1 MSSTV
6 DIFSLEAQTTD
17 DRIVAQRSEE
27 RQRPR
32 KPSSSA
38 VTLLDVELREQSE
51 RSDGSAVRVP
61 VLCLDPGPLDLD
73 HVLGPPGQ
81 SLGVLVLEGLLLVQ
95 LEAGRGHVGWL
106 VGESD
111 LLRPWE
117 MPELS
122 LTSATTW
129 RALEPTRIVPLDSG
143 FAARSDPRMMHTLL
157 SRCSRT
163 AHWLLAKSLI
173 VSCPVLEDRLMLLF
187 ALLGERWGKVTA
199 DGILVDLSLT
209 HEVLATMCG
218 ARRPSV
224 TVALG
229 QLRNDGVLRRTADG
243 RWLLARL
250 ESAPPSARLSAWKI
264 YARALGLA

>member
-1 MSSTV
+1 MNSTV
-6 DIFSLEAQTTD
+6 DIFSLEGQTTD
-17 DRIVAQRSEE
+17 ERIVAE
-27 RQRPR
+27 RFEGPQRPR
-32 KPSSSA
+32 KPFASA
-38 VTLLDVELREQSE
+38 TTLLDAELRERSE
-51 RSDGSAVRVP
+51 RAPGSAVRVS
-61 VLCLDPGPLDLD
+61 VLGLDPGPLDFD
-73 HVLGPPGQ
+73 HLLGRTAD
-81 SLGVLVLEGLLLVQ
+81 SLGVLVLDGLLFVQ

-122 LTSATTW
+122 LTSATAW
-129 RALEPTRIVPLDSG
+129 RALEPTRIVPLDPG
-143 FAARSDPRMMHTLL
+143 FAARSGPRMLRTLL

-187 ALLGERWGKVTA
+187 ALLGERWGKVTP
-199 DGILVDLSLT
+199 DGIVVDLSLT
-209 HEVLATMCG
+209 HDVLATMCG

-229 QLRNDGVLRRTADG
+229 QLRTDGVLRRTADG
-243 RWLLARL
+243 RWLLACL
-250 ESAPPSARLSAWKI
+250 EAAPPSARLSAWEI